1 LATVQERLAPLLQR
15 QCPFKTVP
23 KTNGPAHWV
32 RPELVC
38 EVSFHGWSPDNILR
52 EPIFEGLREDKD
64 PRSVHREIPKPITM
78 TNQPAAKAANSQP
91 VADEPTFTNLT
102 KIYWPEDGYTKGD
115 LIEYY
120 RQVAPHLLP
129 YLRDRPESLNRHPN
143 GIRGKS
149 FFQKDMS
156 RQPPPSWV
164 ETVMVHSDSEN
175 RDIRYLVCQNEATL
189 LYMAN
194 LGCIELNPW
203 NSRIQAPGRPDYLII
218 DLDPEDTPF
227 QQVIETAQAVHKL
240 LEKMHLANVCK
251 TSGKR
256 GLHIFVPLAAQYDY
270 DQAKSFAEF
279 VAKLVHRTLPA
290 ITSLARSPA
299 QRQQRVYLDFLQ
311 NRQGQTLAAP
321 YSVRPV
327 AGAVVSTPLKWSE
340 VKRGLEP
347 NRFTMKTVP
356 KRLDK
361 VGDLWKAAL
370 GEGADLTGA
379 IKRYAASARS

>member
-1 LATVQERLAPLLQR
+1 
-15 QCPFKTVP
+15 
-23 KTNGPAHWV
+23 
-32 RPELVC
+32 
-38 EVSFHGWSPDNILR
+38 
-52 EPIFEGLREDKD
+52 
-64 PRSVHREIPKPITM
+64 
-78 TNQPAAKAANSQP
+78 
-91 VADEPTFTNLT
+91 
-102 KIYWPEDGYTKGD
+102 
-115 LIEYY
+115 
-120 RQVAPHLLP
+120 
-129 YLRDRPESLNRHPN
+129 
-143 GIRGKS
+143 
-149 FFQKDMS
+149 
-156 RQPPPSWV
+156 
-164 ETVMVHSDSEN
+164 
-175 RDIRYLVCQNEATL
+175 
-189 LYMAN
+189 
-194 LGCIELNPW
+194 
-203 NSRIQAPGRPDYLII
+203 
-218 DLDPEDTPF
+218 
-227 QQVIETAQAVHKL
+227 
-240 LEKMHLANVCK
+240 MHLANVCK